1 MGVQNVRYVYE
12 YDGKRED
19 NVTTASA
26 YTYTKPGIYT
36 VLQLGEYKGLPLRAC
51 AIVWAYDTL
60 PPAVAMTACGN
71 QLKLFINDILTDPGK
86 YDYVLIRWG
95 DGQTDTLR
103 KGQTEREHVFAGN
116 AARQIQVQGIH
127 EVGNCGGTKRLTF
140 TPNQPAQIRLVEP
153 AGLATVRIQVD
164 NPAAL
169 PLRLE
174 QRVDKGA
181 FSGGQPVPEG
191 TMVSLEIQADTS
203 VLTCYRLVPAGNCP
217 GTAPSPEV
225 CHTFP
230 PTKSLPNLSDEV
242 YFPDAFSPNNDGL
255 NDTFGPVNQ
264 VSSLRYQL
272 TVFDRWGRVV
282 FNTDNQ
288 KRSWNGDTNGVPAP
302 IGVYGYQAQI
312 ERPTGKVSQTSGKLQ
327 LVR

>member
-19 NVTTASA
+19 NVTSASTH
-26 YTYTKPGIYT
+26 TYTKPGIYT

-71 QLKLFINDILTDPGK
+71 QLNLSVNDVLADPGK

-95 DGQTDTLR
+95 DGQVDTLR
-103 KGQTEREHVFAGN
+103 KGQTEREHIFVGS

-127 EVGNCGGTKRLTF
+127 EVGNCGGTTRLTF
-140 TPNQPAQIRLVEP
+140 TPNQPPQIRLVEP
-153 AGLATVRIQVD
+153 AGLAMVRIQVD
-164 NPAAL
+164 NPSAL
-169 PLRLE
+169 PLTLE
-174 QRVDKGA
+174 QRVDSGA
-181 FSGGQPVPEG
+181 WGNGQPVPAG
-191 TMVSLEIQADTS
+191 TMGSLKTPADTS
-203 VLTCYRLVPAGNCP
+203 GTTCYRLVPADNCP
-217 GTAPSPEV
+217 GTNPSSEI
-225 CHTFP
+225 CYTFP
-230 PTKSLPNLSDEV
+230 PTKPLPNSSGEV

-264 VSSLRYQL
+264 VASLRYQL
-272 TVFDRWGRVV
+272 TVFDHWGRIV
-282 FNTDNQ
+282 FNANDQ
-288 KRSWNGDTNGVPAP
+288 KRSWDGDADGAPAP
-302 IGVYGYQAQI
+302 TGVYVYQLRV
-312 ERPTGKVSQTSGKLQ
+312 ELPTGKISQRSGRLQ